1 MIAGKISF
9 GLKIV
14 SQMSNLAVP
23 FSLLFCSFS
32 VFFSF
37 FLENVRIGAFI
48 RRKKR
53 AANHVRYKWESCRE
67 TIGMEEIKRGTMI
80 NASPAFK
87 PVNHRQVFFYRAD
100 TMSCFLSRGAR
111 YTPRL
116 FVLVA
121 RTKDNDPPLLSKM
134 ERNHDLEN
142 VSFLWLQCAILRK
155 PRRK

>member
-1 MIAGKISF
+1 MQFPYLSSF
-9 GLKIV
+9 VL
-14 SQMSNLAVP
+14 
-23 FSLLFCSFS
+23 SLSF
-32 VFFSF
+32 FLSF
-37 FLENVRIGAFI
+37 FLENVHIGAHLFVERNVPRI
-48 RRKKR
+48 MSDTNEKVVAKR
-53 AANHVRYKWESCRE
+53 SGV
-67 TIGMEEIKRGTMI
+67 EEIKRGTMI

-100 TMSCFLSRGAR
+100 TMSCFLSRGTR

-134 ERNHDLEN
+134 ERNHDLED
-142 VSFLWLQCAILRK
+142 VSFLCLQCAILRK